1 LLSLEKY
8 VEEKPFMYGEQSV
21 NFVIIFLAALCCI
34 NIAVFAYLWERRV
47 MRRLNDLL
55 DLAMAGDFDVRR
67 YDESEYSRLE
77 SKLARFIAASGLR
90 REQIQEDRDKVNK
103 LIGDISH
110 QTKTP
115 LANLLLYTS
124 LLQEQELS
132 KEARELADQIAGS
145 GDKLNFLIQSL
156 VKASRLEKGI
166 LKITPVPSRV
176 DTLLAL
182 LAKEYESLAA
192 EKGITFNLMPM
203 RDQLLA
209 MFDPKWMTEALGN
222 ILDNGIKYTKTGGE
236 IHILVIPYEVFVAI
250 RIEDT
255 GIGIKEE
262 NLTKI
267 YRRFWRAPEVAQLP
281 GLGIGL
287 YLTREIV
294 LACGGYMQVSSKPGV
309 GTAFTV
315 FLPIPLSLDE

>member
-1 LLSLEKY
+1 
-8 VEEKPFMYGEQSV
+8 M
-21 NFVIIFLAALCCI
+21 VILLAALCCI
-34 NIAVFAYLWERRV
+34 GIAVFAYLRERRL

-77 SKLARFIAASGLR
+77 SKLAHFVAASGLR
-90 REQIQEDRDKVNK
+90 REQIQEDRDKVNM

-115 LANLLLYTS
+115 LANLLLYTA

-132 KEARELADQIAGS
+132 SEAKELAEQIAGS

-166 LKITPVPSRV
+166 LKITPVPSKV
-176 DTLLAL
+176 EDLLAP

-192 EKGITFNLMPM
+192 GKGITLVYQPVC
-203 RDQLLA
+203 DQLQAL
-209 MFDPKWMTEALGN
+209 FDPKWMAEALGN
-222 ILDNGIKYTKTGGE
+222 ILDNGIKYTNTRGE
-236 IHILVIPYEVFVAI
+236 IRISVIPYEVFVAI

-255 GIGIKEE
+255 GIGIKDDD
-262 NLTKI
+262 LTKI
-267 YRRFWRAPEVAQLP
+267 YKRFWRAPEAAQIP

-294 LACGGYMQVSSKPGV
+294 LACGGYMQVSSKLGV
-309 GTAFTV
+309 GTMFAV
-315 FLPIPLSLDE
+315 FLPIQLSLDK

>member
-1 LLSLEKY
+1 MYREQY
-8 VEEKPFMYGEQSV
+8 VNLV
-21 NFVIIFLAALCCI
+21 VILLAALCCI
-34 NIAVFAYLWERRV
+34 GIAVFVYLRERRL

-55 DLAMAGDFDVRR
+55 DLAMAGDFDVSR

-77 SKLARFIAASGLR
+77 SKLAHFVAASGLR
-90 REQIQEDRDKVNK
+90 REQIQEDRDKVNM

-115 LANLLLYTS
+115 LANLLLYTG

-132 KEARELADQIAGS
+132 EEARGLAEQIAGS

-166 LKITPVPSRV
+166 LKITPVPSKV
-176 DTLLAL
+176 DALLTP

-192 EKGITFNLMPM
+192 GKGITLNLMPVS
-203 RDQLLA
+203 DWLQA
-209 MFDPKWMTEALGN
+209 VFDPKWMAEALGN

-236 IHILVIPYEVFVAI
+236 IRISVIPYEVFAAI

-262 NLTKI
+262 DLTKI
-267 YRRFWRAPEVAQLP
+267 YKRFWRAPEAAQIP

-294 LACGGYMQVSSKPGV
+294 LACGGYMQVSSRLGE
-309 GTAFTV
+309 GTVFTV
-315 FLPIPLSLDE
+315 FLPIHL

>member
-1 LLSLEKY
+1 MYREQY
-8 VEEKPFMYGEQSV
+8 V
-21 NFVIIFLAALCCI
+21 NLAVIILAALCCI
-34 NIAVFAYLWERRV
+34 GIAVFAYLRERR
-47 MRRLNDLL
+47 MMKRLNDLL
-55 DLAMAGDFDVRR
+55 DLAMAGDFDVSR

-77 SKLARFIAASGLR
+77 SKLAHFVAASGLR
-90 REQIQEDRDKVNK
+90 REQIQEDRDKVNM

-115 LANLLLYTS
+115 LANLLLYTG

-132 KEARELADQIAGS
+132 EEARELAEQIAGS

-156 VKASRLEKGI
+156 VKASRLEKRI
-166 LKITPVPSRV
+166 LKITPVPYQV
-176 DTLLAL
+176 TALLTP

-192 EKGITFNLMPM
+192 GKGITLNLKSVN
-203 RDQLLA
+203 DQLEA
-209 MFDPKWMTEALGN
+209 IFDPKWMAEALGN
-222 ILDNGIKYTKTGGE
+222 ILDNGIKYTNTGGE
-236 IHILVIPYEVFVAI
+236 IRISVIPYEVFVAI

-262 NLTKI
+262 DLTKI
-267 YRRFWRAPEVAQLP
+267 YKRFWRAPEAASIP

-315 FLPIPLSLDE
+315 FLPILSKV

>member
-1 LLSLEKY
+1 
-8 VEEKPFMYGEQSV
+8 M
-21 NFVIIFLAALCCI
+21 
-34 NIAVFAYLWERRV
+34 

-77 SKLARFIAASGLR
+77 SKLAHFVAASGLR
-90 REQIQEDRDKVNK
+90 REQIQEDRDKVNV
-103 LIGDISH
+103 LVGDISH

-115 LANLLLYTS
+115 LANLLLYTG

-132 KEARELADQIAGS
+132 EEVRELAEQIAGS

-166 LKITPVPSRV
+166 LKITPIPSKV
-176 DTLLAL
+176 DAL
-182 LAKEYESLAA
+182 LTPLVKEYESLAA
-192 EKGITFNLMPM
+192 EKGITLNLKQEN
-203 RDQLLA
+203 DQLQA
-209 MFDPKWMTEALGN
+209 MFDPKWMSEALGN
-222 ILDNGIKYTKTGGE
+222 ILDNGIKYTKIGGE
-236 IHILVIPYEVFVAI
+236 IRISVIPYEVFVAI
-250 RIEDT
+250 RIEDN

-262 NLTKI
+262 DLNKI
-267 YRRFWRAPEVAQLP
+267 YKRFWRAPEAAQIP

-294 LACGGYMQVSSKPGV
+294 LACGGYMQVSSRLGV

-315 FLPIPLSLDE
+315 FMPVQLSLLPHF

>member
-1 LLSLEKY
+1 MYIEQY
-8 VEEKPFMYGEQSV
+8 VNLV
-21 NFVIIFLAALCCI
+21 VILLAALCCI
-34 NIAVFAYLWERRV
+34 GIAVFAYLRERRI

-55 DLAMAGDFDVRR
+55 DLAMAGDFDVSR

-77 SKLARFIAASGLR
+77 SKLAHFVAASGLR
-90 REQIQEDRDKVNK
+90 REQIQEDRDKVNM

-115 LANLLLYTS
+115 LANLLLYTG

-132 KEARELADQIAGS
+132 EEARELAEQIAGS

-166 LKITPVPSRV
+166 LKITPVPSKV
-176 DTLLAL
+176 DALLTP

-192 EKGITFNLMPM
+192 GKGITLNLKPVS
-203 RDQLLA
+203 DQLHA
-209 MFDPKWMTEALGN
+209 VFDPKWMAEALGN
-222 ILDNGIKYTKTGGE
+222 ILDNGIKYTNSGGE
-236 IHILVIPYEVFVAI
+236 IRISVIPYEVFAAI

-262 NLTKI
+262 DLTKI
-267 YRRFWRAPEVAQLP
+267 YKRFWRAPEVAQIP

-294 LACGGYMQVSSKPGV
+294 LACGGYMQVSSKLSV

-315 FLPIPLSLDE
+315 FLPIHLSLDK